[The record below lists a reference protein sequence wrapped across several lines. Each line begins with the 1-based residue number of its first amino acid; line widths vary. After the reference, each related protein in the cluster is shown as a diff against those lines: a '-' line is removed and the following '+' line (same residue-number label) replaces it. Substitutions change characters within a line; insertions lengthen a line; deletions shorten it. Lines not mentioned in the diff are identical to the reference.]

1 MGAAHPGALD
11 QVERAAEDAEAA
23 APALPRYVP
32 QAAAVRVEGSGSAP
46 GAAAASLLLH
56 VARQHAPNPA
66 SGRAPTATAATA
78 AAAAAA
84 ADAPLEVAALRAVQV
99 DHGGGSTAHLASA
112 GAAVHAVAWLP
123 RLGARRSQHLAV
135 GTHVEAAKLR
145 PLSGP
150 NAIQLWQLALQPQES
165 RRRPPPS
172 SSRRRATSPPADS
185 DEDPEE
191 GAAEGAE
198 GTEGAEGSAEGAASA
213 PAVCWALL
221 MHSGG
226 GVLDLAWCPAGNAA
240 EVPPAAPPEPSA
252 TAPLASQAE
261 AEAGAGAGAGAG
273 TSSAGAAAGIPASS
287 SAVLTRLGLLA
298 AACADG
304 KVRLFAV
311 PTRDA
316 VARLSAAGA
325 PARAPAP
332 PRVWLAPALILTA
345 PTSRL
350 ALCLAW
356 SPLPPY
362 AQLAV
367 GGDNGNITLWQL
379 DAPARARGAEVRA
392 ARFVCGEAEG
402 AGAIEEA
409 GQAGGQAEAE
419 ELLDGESVEVHVPA
433 MIFGAA
439 GHDAAEPDAQFALER
454 ARQAVANEAV
464 SHTGPV
470 RALAWAPPPGALLAS
485 AAHDRS
491 LMVWEVASSWVR
503 HA

>member
-1 MGAAHPGALD
+1 M
-11 QVERAAEDAEAA
+11 
-23 APALPRYVP
+23 
-32 QAAAVRVEGSGSAP
+32 
-46 GAAAASLLLH
+46 
-56 VARQHAPNPA
+56 
-66 SGRAPTATAATA
+66 
-78 AAAAAA
+78 
-84 ADAPLEVAALRAVQV
+84 
-99 DHGGGSTAHLASA
+99 
-112 GAAVHAVAWLP
+112 
-123 RLGARRSQHLAV
+123 
-135 GTHVEAAKLR
+135 
-145 PLSGP
+145 
-150 NAIQLWQLALQPQES
+150 
-165 RRRPPPS
+165 
-172 SSRRRATSPPADS
+172 
-185 DEDPEE
+185 
-191 GAAEGAE
+191 
-198 GTEGAEGSAEGAASA
+198 
-213 PAVCWALL
+213 
-221 MHSGG
+221 
-226 GVLDLAWCPAGNAA
+226 
-240 EVPPAAPPEPSA
+240 
-252 TAPLASQAE
+252 
-261 AEAGAGAGAGAG
+261 
-273 TSSAGAAAGIPASS
+273 
-287 SAVLTRLGLLA
+287 LTRLGLLA

-316 VARLSAAGA
+316 VARLSPAGA